1 MLLNVWGL
9 IWKAR
14 TTGGR
19 HTGAPHA
26 ASTWALH
33 GLCHTVAA
41 LWPEC
46 YVPAPGS
53 RGASRGERE
62 QEHFS
67 LGEAVTRRARVSEE
81 GTRSRLW
88 ADGGKSTSSSPRM
101 RWDHVANFRK
111 WDLLEE

>member
-33 GLCHTVAA
+33 GLSHGGCIVARVLHA
-41 LWPEC
+41 
-46 YVPAPGS
+46 GS
-53 RGASRGERE
+53 RFPRGITWRERE
-62 QEHFS
+62 QKHFS

-88 ADGGKSTSSSPRM
+88 ADGGKSSSLSPRM
-101 RWDHVANFRK
+101 R
-111 WDLLEE
+111 